1 MEIAKIIVGIVHIIL
16 SVLIIA
22 LILLQSGKQAGLS
35 GAVAG
40 AGESFFGKNKGKTL
54 DAVFSKFTKICAI
67 GFLCTSLFLAY
78 SYAIGK
84 AEVAP
89 EVTEPIVTM
98 EPAEAI
104 EGEAIEAEV
113 VEGEV
118 VEGEEVSETPA
129 AE

>member
-1 MEIAKIIVGIVHIIL
+1 MEIARIIVGIVHIIL
-16 SVLIIA
+16 SILIIA

-54 DAVFSKFTKICAI
+54 DAAFSKFTKICAI

-78 SYAIGK
+78 SYAVDTK
-84 AEVAP
+84 PQAPVVDEPVATAPVEEVP
-89 EVTEPIVTM
+89 
-98 EPAEAI
+98 
-104 EGEAIEAEV
+104 EV

-118 VEGEEVSETPA
+118 APEAPAETPA
-129 AE
+129 AQ